1 MPIEARDGCCYTMR
15 MLRRTYD
22 WMMDK
27 AAHNHAKAW
36 MAALSFAESSFFPI
50 PPDVM
55 LIPMILA
62 KPQAWFRLAT
72 LCTAASVIGGFLG
85 YAIGAFAMDTIGQ
98 WLLGHLGL
106 AQKFEAMK
114 PWVDQ
119 YGVWLILIKGMT
131 PIPYKLITIT
141 AGAFHFDLA
150 TFALASVVA
159 RGMRF
164 YLAAL
169 LLWRFGEPI
178 RVFIETRLALVTTT
192 LAVLL
197 VGGVMALK
205 FL

>member
-1 MPIEARDGCCYTMR
+1 
-15 MLRRTYD
+15 MLKRTYD

-27 AAHNHAKAW
+27 AAHDHAKGWLAV
-36 MAALSFAESSFFPI
+36 MSFAESSFFPV

-62 KPQAWFRLAT
+62 KPRDWFRLAT
-72 LCTAASVIGGFLG
+72 VCTLASVLGGFLG

-106 AQKFEAMK
+106 LAKFDAMK
-114 PWVDQ
+114 PWVDK
-119 YGVWLILIKGMT
+119 YGVWLILVKGMT

-141 AGAFHFDLA
+141 AGAFHFDLL
-150 TFALASVVA
+150 TFAFASVVA

-178 RVFIETRLALVTTT
+178 RAFIETRLVLVTSAM
-192 LAVLL
+192 AVLL
-197 VGGVMALK
+197 VGGVVALK